1 SVSHLVPSGS
11 PFIGGK
17 GVNHIQDGTVD
28 AKRPLIMSGLFQFGG
43 PGVSDLTNQTYDLIQ
58 FCYLV

>member
-11 PFIGGK
+11 LFIGGK
-17 GVNHIQDGTVD
+17 GVNHIQDGTAD

-43 PGVSDLTNQTYDLIQ
+43 PGVSDLTHQVFDFIEFEFLA
-58 FCYLV
+58 